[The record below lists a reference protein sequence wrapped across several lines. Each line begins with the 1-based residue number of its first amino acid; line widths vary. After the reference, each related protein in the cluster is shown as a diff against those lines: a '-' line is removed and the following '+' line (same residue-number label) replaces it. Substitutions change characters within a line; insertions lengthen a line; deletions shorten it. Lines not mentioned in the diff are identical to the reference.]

1 MISWVVLISLVGT
14 YMAGALSC
22 NCHELLIL
30 EDIIQD
36 VLLPKGDS
44 FTGDNRLCIRDFCM
58 QIKKPW
64 IWGFVK
70 LGFNKQTNLCT
81 SKYLTLFSGQK
92 SRSLERI
99 FFLFSNEASKILDVV
114 KTEMFARRSV
124 YPPGGHFHCL
134 TGFIHKDL
142 LCPWNHYNRYDI
154 NFTYDLK

>member
-1 MISWVVLISLVGT
+1 MSCCQNATVSLETTGCAFEISVCKLKNREFEVLWNLVLI
-14 YMAGALSC
+14 
-22 NCHELLIL
+22 
-30 EDIIQD
+30 
-36 VLLPKGDS
+36 
-44 FTGDNRLCIRDFCM
+44 
-58 QIKKPW
+58 
-64 IWGFVK
+64 
-70 LGFNKQTNLCT
+70 NKQTYVHQNIWRFFRD
-81 SKYLTLFSGQK
+81 KNRARWK
-92 SRSLERI
+92 E